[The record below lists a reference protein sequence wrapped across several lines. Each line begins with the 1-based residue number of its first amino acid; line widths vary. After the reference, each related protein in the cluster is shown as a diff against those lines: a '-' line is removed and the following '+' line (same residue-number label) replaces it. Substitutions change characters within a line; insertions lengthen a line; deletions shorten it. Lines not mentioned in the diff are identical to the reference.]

1 MPVVGVLMKPASGL
15 CNMHCDYCFYCD
27 ESAKRKTSSY
37 GYMTEHTLK
46 NVIKRTLLQSEG
58 GYTLAFQGGEP
69 TLCGLDFFR
78 QAIRYIHQ
86 YNKNHCHI
94 QIALQTNGYGITEE
108 WARFFAGNHFLL
120 GVSVDGLKEIH
131 NTYRHAVDGGD
142 SYQHCMNT
150 IRLFEKYGVEYNILT
165 VVHREIA
172 ENIRNIYR
180 EYKNNG
186 WNYLQFITCLDP
198 LGVPR
203 GQEKY
208 SLLPE
213 MYGRFLVDLFTLWF
227 EDLKRGSQPYIR
239 QFENYIGILLGYEPE
254 SCEQRGFCEIQNVVE
269 ADGSVY
275 PCDFYVLDE
284 YKLGNLNEDLLPTI
298 HENRRKIG
306 YLERSHH
313 HLEECRTCPYFHLC
327 RGGCYRNR
335 ITESHAEGENYFCPG
350 YKLFFQT
357 CGDQLREAAEIYQN
371 RIRRRS

>member
-1 MPVVGVLMKPASGL
+1 
-15 CNMHCDYCFYCD
+15 
-27 ESAKRKTSSY
+27 
-37 GYMTEHTLK
+37 MTEHTLK

-142 SYQHCMNT
+142 SYQHCMKT

-186 WNYLQFITCLDP
+186 TNGNICSLSPVWIRSECLADRRNILYCP
-198 LGVPR
+198 KCMVGFWWTFLR
-203 GQEKY
+203 
-208 SLLPE
+208 
-213 MYGRFLVDLFTLWF
+213 YGL
-227 EDLKRGSQPYIR
+227 
-239 QFENYIGILLGYEPE
+239 
-254 SCEQRGFCEIQNVVE
+254 
-269 ADGSVY
+269 
-275 PCDFYVLDE
+275 
-284 YKLGNLNEDLLPTI
+284 
-298 HENRRKIG
+298 
-306 YLERSHH
+306 
-313 HLEECRTCPYFHLC
+313 
-327 RGGCYRNR
+327 R
-335 ITESHAEGENYFCPG
+335 I
-350 YKLFFQT
+350 
-357 CGDQLREAAEIYQN
+357 
-371 RIRRRS
+371 